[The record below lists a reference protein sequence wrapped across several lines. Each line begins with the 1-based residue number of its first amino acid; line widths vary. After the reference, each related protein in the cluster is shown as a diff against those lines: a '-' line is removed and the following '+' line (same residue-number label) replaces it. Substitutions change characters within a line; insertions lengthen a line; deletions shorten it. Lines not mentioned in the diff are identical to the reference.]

1 MTLELVNQV
10 YMIGAFQRVANEPL
24 EPKFK
29 QVVANLW
36 KLGIFKDKGQPVAW
50 NTIQHKFGTLMKAF
64 KMKHGYGDEGER
76 ANLSAL
82 PEDSSPVDHG

>member
-1 MTLELVNQV
+1 MTPEHVNQV

-36 KLGIFKDKGQPVAW
+36 KLGIFQDKGQPVAS
-50 NTIQHKFGTLMKAF
+50 NTMQHKIGTLMKSF
-64 KMKHGYGDEGER
+64 KTEHGYGDEGER

-82 PEDSSPVDHG
+82 P